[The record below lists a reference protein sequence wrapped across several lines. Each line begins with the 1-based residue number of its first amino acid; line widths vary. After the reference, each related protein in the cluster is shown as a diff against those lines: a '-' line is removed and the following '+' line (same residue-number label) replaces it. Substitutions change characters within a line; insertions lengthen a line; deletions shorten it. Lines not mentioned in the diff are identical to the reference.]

1 MYTKK
6 CREHQASSFK
16 HRDDGDTLQVV
27 GGVPSNSYCKKW
39 VLYVSCDS
47 EHPMGQRLTPGSRLT
62 VYTVLCICI
71 HIYIDTDIFFICM
84 YMHIPIL
91 IIVAALCL
99 CFLNLLQKSN
109 LRIGSRN
116 HVQTSQQPH
125 IESWLVVWNILYF
138 SIYWE
143 CHHPNWR
150 THIFQRGRYTT
161 NQRVSENWVPQNL
174 MVENSFPGE
183 PPFRKFGL
191 HFLDKPRYILVK

>member
-71 HIYIDTDIFFICM
+71 HIYIYRYRYIFYM
-84 YMHIPIL
+84 YVYAYTYTYYSSSFVLVFSESSPEIQPQNWI
-91 IIVAALCL
+91 
-99 CFLNLLQKSN
+99 QKSCSDITATTYWE
-109 LRIGSRN
+109 LVGGLEHIVFFHILGMSS
-116 HVQTSQQPH
+116 SQLTN
-125 IESWLVVWNILYF
+125 SYF
-138 SIYWE
+138 SE
-143 CHHPNWR
+143 
-150 THIFQRGRYTT
+150 G
-161 NQRVSENWVPQNL
+161 
-174 MVENSFPGE
+174 
-183 PPFRKFGL
+183 
-191 HFLDKPRYILVK
+191 